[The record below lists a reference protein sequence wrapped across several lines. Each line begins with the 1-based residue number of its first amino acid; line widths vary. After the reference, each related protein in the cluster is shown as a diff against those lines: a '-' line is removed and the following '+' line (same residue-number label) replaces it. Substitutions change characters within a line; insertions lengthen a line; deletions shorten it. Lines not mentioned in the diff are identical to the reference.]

1 MRRTGRS
8 KKRKKNPA
16 VQAGSFV
23 EFCGTAMHS
32 GVAAFDQAVGT
43 TFGNTIAIQVIRAIS
58 GDAVTIQ
65 VIGAVSSNAVAIQ
78 VIRTVSSNAVAIQMI
93 RTVSSNAIAIQV
105 IRTVS
110 GNAVAVQVIRAI
122 SSHTIL
128 DQAIGTT
135 LGHTAFNQTIRA
147 AFSDYRLSRSCGK
160 SVNCENR
167 ESNAKDGLAFH
178 DGVLRG
184 AYWVGMEQMLRRG
197 FFKRTSLNQW

>member
-93 RTVSSNAIAIQV
+93 RTVSSNA
-105 IRTVS
+105 
-110 GNAVAVQVIRAI
+110 VAVQVIRAI